1 MKDIL
6 HDGSHSVKPSG
17 CICFTK
23 KIDCYVYYYIYYVC
37 WYRYRICIAQLAVFT
52 ENRKE
57 YITHYL
63 PAAVCFGN
71 LYRLQQLNHLEFRQI
86 RMAGGYIGYIK
97 HFGQYASFFPGISS
111 VF

>member
-1 MKDIL
+1 MENEKKLTIE
-6 HDGSHSVKPSG
+6 HYFWYFVIFSVLG
-17 CICFTK
+17 LVIETLY
-23 KIDCYVYYYIYYVC
+23 CYVYYYIYYVC

-71 LYRLQQLNHLEFRQI
+71 LYRLQQLNH
-86 RMAGGYIGYIK
+86 
-97 HFGQYASFFPGISS
+97 
-111 VF
+111 